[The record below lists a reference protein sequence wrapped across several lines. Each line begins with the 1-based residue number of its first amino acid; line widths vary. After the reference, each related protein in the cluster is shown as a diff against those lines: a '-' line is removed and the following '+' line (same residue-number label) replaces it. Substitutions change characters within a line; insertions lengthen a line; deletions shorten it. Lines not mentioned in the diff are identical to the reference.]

1 MARRPL
7 RPQQSTS
14 SGRSRFDAP
23 HPGGH
28 SAPHERN
35 SPRGN
40 APRNN
45 EMRSHSGAPP
55 RSPSSRETFARD
67 NFPRDNF
74 RQGFRPD
81 SDRGGRLSRVGSQS
95 RAPRPALKERAEPR
109 VEKRTAP
116 SAESRI
122 IPLNPFVP
130 QFPTSFAALENE
142 RLYLQSPAEA
152 LTGAGLQE
160 VRAEQALMRHVAHSQ
175 TESGVP
181 ATYGFVQNKEEKIK
195 ELAEKPATKHLGDHS
210 TDRKAESAIERS
222 GGERYGERIGED
234 AVPAPKTARR
244 PQLPEEPDHIK
255 SPFGDI
261 IETIQEVLIAR
272 HSGRYVPIPKT
283 TEKSRPPGVDLHP
296 AIGFKMYAPNPHKPV
311 NVQARRAPHR
321 YPNRQERVYPAAV
334 PLDAVFDTMPPAALA
349 FHNRLRNVLRYEAE
363 MPTSAEVVVA
373 VSGGVDSIVLL
384 DMLMCLA
391 NSADAGKR
399 QIHVAVV
406 HFNHRLRGL
415 ESDNDANF
423 VRETCKRYDVPCYIA
438 WADVERFAEIQ
449 SMTLE
454 QAGRELRYKFL
465 EFIAYKRRAD
475 AVLTAHTLN
484 DSVETVL
491 MNMLRGSGLTG
502 LSGIPAQRA
511 FGEHTKLLRP
521 LLDMKKVEIQEYASL
536 RDLSWREDSSNS
548 QSAFRRNKI
557 RNELLPLLER
567 EYSSG
572 IVNVLHRTSQIIAG
586 AEEVVRDAVER
597 ALPTALVEDE
607 FQPYIG
613 LTVTSLRVQKH
624 FLQAEMVRRV
634 VQRRFGLALSFDAVD
649 RVLALMDAEV
659 GAKADVM
666 RGFIALRDRT
676 AILLSPTPGVHNI
689 NVRVEKNN
697 RYDFGGWQIILEEI
711 DRKNVKFT
719 ADPAVEFLD
728 TRLLPYRMTLRT
740 WQPGDVFTPLGM
752 KGTMKVSDY
761 LTNSKISFFNRQN
774 ILVLTAAMPEGEQV
788 VWLCGLRLSDP
799 FRLAPDAHKALRL
812 EFRRPK
818 GIILPAPPQEKG

>member
-1 MARRPL
+1 MPR
-7 RPQQSTS
+7 S
-14 SGRSRFDAP
+14 S
-23 HPGGH
+23 
-28 SAPHERN
+28 
-35 SPRGN
+35 SPR
-40 APRNN
+40 
-45 EMRSHSGAPP
+45 
-55 RSPSSRETFARD
+55 SSSARD
-67 NFPRDNF
+67 EFPRDNF

-81 SDRGGRLSRVGSQS
+81 SRSDSPRGGRVSRGNSLSRTPSP
-95 RAPRPALKERAEPR
+95 APKERIEPR
-109 VEKRTAP
+109 AEKPIEKRLEPQT
-116 SAESRI
+116 ESRVV
-122 IPLNPFVP
+122 NPFIP
-130 QFPTSFAALENE
+130 QFPASFATLENE
-142 RLYLQSPAEA
+142 SLYLQPASTAPLDAA
-152 LTGAGLQE
+152 LRDI
-160 VRAEQALMRHVAHSQ
+160 RAEQALMRYV
-175 TESGVP
+175 
-181 ATYGFVQNKEEKIK
+181 
-195 ELAEKPATKHLGDHS
+195 AEKQGQSSPQTILRFVPSDDEKVAASQELTAKPALKRPVS
-210 TDRKAESAIERS
+210 RAAEHPEENRLENRASS
-222 GGERYGERIGED
+222 D
-234 AVPAPKTARR
+234 SVSAPKPARR
-244 PQLPEEPDHIK
+244 TQLPDEPDHVK

-272 HSGRYVPIPKT
+272 NSGRYVPSPKSA
-283 TEKSRPPGVDLHP
+283 EKPRPPGVDLHP

-311 NVQARRAPHR
+311 HAQPRRAAQR
-321 YPNRQERVYPAAV
+321 FPNRPERIYPAAV
-334 PLDAVFDTMPPAALA
+334 PPDAVFDTMPSAAYA
-349 FHNRLRNVLRYEAE
+349 FHERLQRVLHFEAE
-363 MPTSAEVVVA
+363 MPSSAEVVVA

-391 NSADAGKR
+391 RRNDVGKR
-399 QIHVAVV
+399 NLQIAVV
-406 HFNHRLRGL
+406 HFNHRLRGV
-415 ESDNDANF
+415 EAENDANF
-423 VRETCKRYDVPCYIA
+423 VRETCKRYDIPCYIA

-502 LSGIPAQRA
+502 LSGIPAQRP

-521 LLDMKKVEIQEYASL
+521 LLGMKKAEIQEYAAL
-536 RDLSWREDSSNS
+536 RGLSWREDASNS
-548 QSAFRRNKI
+548 QSVFRRNKI

-572 IVNVLHRTSQIIAG
+572 IVDVLHRTSQIISG
-586 AEEVVRDAVER
+586 AEDIVRDAVER
-597 ALPTALVEDE
+597 AMPTALIEDE

-613 LTVTSLRVQKH
+613 LTITSLRVQKH
-624 FLQAEMVRRV
+624 FLQTEMVRRV

-659 GAKADVM
+659 GTKADIM

-676 AILLSPTPGVHNI
+676 AILLSPAPGVHNL

-728 TRLLPYRMTLRT
+728 TRLLPYRLTLRT

-818 GIILPAPPQEKG
+818 GIVLPMPPQEKG